1 MDANRAGAGFS
12 KPQPLSHKIH
22 LDFPLLAGLLALM
35 CISLVVVYSAS
46 GESIAMIKSQGIRM
60 LASLFA
66 LIFVAQISPTMLRRW
81 AFPLFIAAVGLL
93 VATLLFGHVGKGAQR
108 WLDLGVTKFQPSEA
122 MKLILPVM
130 VAHYI
135 TRYALPATL
144 KHVTIGAILIAIPVF
159 LIYKQ
164 PDLGTSILVAS
175 SGIFVL
181 FLAGMSWKV
190 ISSLVIS
197 AIPFSIMMWY
207 FFLHDYQRRRV
218 LTFLDPERDP
228 LGNGYH
234 IIQSKIAIGS
244 GGLEGKGWLNGTQ
257 SQLEFLPERHT
268 DFIFSV
274 LSEEFG
280 LMGVIA
286 LLVIYLFVIARCL
299 YIANNAQEPFSKIL
313 AGAITLTFFVYLFVN
328 IGMVS
333 GLLPVV
339 GVPLPLV
346 SFGGTS
352 MITLMSGFGMIMAI
366 HTHRQVNR

>member
-1 MDANRAGAGFS
+1 MNDNKAGFA
-12 KPQPLSHKIH
+12 KPQSLSDKIH
-22 LDFPLLAGLLALM
+22 IDFPLLAGLLALM
-35 CISLVVVYSAS
+35 CISLIVIYSAS
-46 GESIAMIKSQGIRM
+46 GENIAMVKHQVIRM
-60 LASLFA
+60 AASIGA
-66 LIFVAQISPTMLRRW
+66 MVIAAQFPPPFLRRW
-81 AFPLFIAAVGLL
+81 AVPLYLVGIGLL

-108 WLDLGVTKFQPSEA
+108 WIDFGFAKFQPSEA
-122 MKLILPVM
+122 MKLILPIM
-130 VAHYI
+130 IAHYI
-135 TRYALPATL
+135 TRYALPARL
-144 KHVTIGAILIAIPVF
+144 KHVTISTILIGIPVF

-164 PDLGTSILVAS
+164 PDLGTSILVGSA
-175 SGIFVL
+175 GIFAL
-181 FLAGMSWKV
+181 FLAGMSWR
-190 ISSLVIS
+190 IIGSLVIA
-197 AIPFSIMMWY
+197 AIPFSFMMWS
-207 FFLHDYQRRRV
+207 FFLHDYQKRRV
-218 LTFLDPERDP
+218 LTFLNPELDP

-280 LMGVIA
+280 LFGVIA
-286 LLVIYLFVIARCL
+286 LMCVYLFIMARCL
-299 YIANNAQEPFSKIL
+299 FIANNAQEPFSKIL

-352 MITLMSGFGMIMAI
+352 MITLMSGFGIIMAI
-366 HTHRQVNR
+366 QTHRKFNR

>member
-46 GESIAMIKSQGIRM
+46 GENIAMVKRQAINVGVSLTAM
-60 LASLFA
+60 L
-66 LIFVAQISPTMLRRW
+66 IVAQFAPTFLRRW
-81 AFPLFIAAVGLL
+81 AFPLFFIGVGLL

-108 WLDLGVTKFQPSEA
+108 WIDFGFAKFQPSEA

-130 VAHYI
+130 ITHYI

-144 KHVTIGAILIAIPVF
+144 KHVSIGVILIAIPVY

-164 PDLGTSILVAS
+164 PDLGTSILVGSA
-175 SGIFVL
+175 GIFAL

-190 ISSLVIS
+190 ICSLIVS
-197 AIPFSIMMWY
+197 AIPFSIAMWY

-218 LTFLDPERDP
+218 LTLLDPERDP

-244 GGLEGKGWLNGTQ
+244 GGLDGKGWLNGTQ

-280 LMGVIA
+280 LIGVIV
-286 LLVIYLFVIARCL
+286 LLCIYLFIIARCL
-299 YIANNAQEPFSKIL
+299 FIANNAQEPFSKIL

-346 SFGGTS
+346 SYGGTS
-352 MITLMSGFGMIMAI
+352 MITLMSGFGIIMAI
-366 HTHRQVNR
+366 HTHRKVNR